1 MAGEYLVD
9 TNVFITA
16 KNDFYAF
23 DLTPGFWAKMKEQI
37 LKGRCCVIDAV
48 DMEIRDGKEEELVQ
62 WWLEIRKTYPDI
74 IKRAKEDEEVFFCY
88 KGIAEM
94 VYKDPVFAAREK
106 ARFLSRGDPWIIA
119 AAKTWNMNLVT
130 MEKMAGSGAKK
141 VKIPDVCQRIGVT
154 YMTPYDMMRNLGIKL
169 F

>member
-23 DLTPGFWAKMKEQI
+23 DLAPGFWAKMKEQI

-74 IKRAKEDEEVFFCY
+74 IKRAKENEEVFFCAGFIEKVIY
-88 KGIAEM
+88 WMRYWQIIDGMHHFHFQKNYFLKM
-94 VYKDPVFAAREK
+94 KVMHVF
-106 ARFLSRGDPWIIA
+106 
-119 AAKTWNMNLVT
+119 
-130 MEKMAGSGAKK
+130 KK
-141 VKIPDVCQRIGVT
+141 W
-154 YMTPYDMMRNLGIKL
+154 L